1 MVLGDSLSD
10 TGNAGRFCNG
20 PVWVELLARE
30 LGLPLRP
37 ARLGGTNFAVGGAR
51 ISGGDSDLAVQ
62 AAALRERAGGEL
74 DPLALYVVY
83 AGGNDVLAA
92 MMGLGFRRAAIR
104 SARGLAGIVAELA
117 EMGACSFLVP
127 NLPDLGLTP
136 VAARFPRPVA
146 QIARSVTQTFNAE
159 LEQALGEVEASRA
172 VAIRRLDVFGEVD
185 AMTAGDSGGAD
196 RSLLFCDSIHPAA
209 EVHRHIA
216 ALAFRCL
223 EQGTAWPA
231 RGYPATT

>member
-1 MVLGDSLSD
+1 VVLGDSLSD

-20 PVWVELLARE
+20 PVWFELLARE

-51 ISGGDSDLAVQ
+51 ISGGDRDLAAQV
-62 AAALRERAGGEL
+62 AALRAQAGGEL

-104 SARGLAGIVAELA
+104 SARGLAEIVGELA
-117 EMGACSFLVP
+117 EAGACSFLVP

-136 VAARFPRPVA
+136 VATSLPRPLA
-146 QIARSVTQTFNAE
+146 QVARSVTQTFNAE
-159 LEQALGEVEASRA
+159 LELALGEVETSRV
-172 VAIRRLDVFGEVD
+172 VAIRHLDVFGEVD
-185 AMTAGDSGGAD
+185 ALAAGNCEGVD

-209 EVHRHIA
+209 EVHRHVA

-223 EQGTAWPA
+223 ELGTAWPA
-231 RGYPATT
+231 RGNRATS